1 MLNSIKQNIQNIK
14 VSPSKFD
21 NKKPQENVT
30 NSKKYFIDES
40 DSDNDECENSF
51 EEILGEGDKNLVPKE
66 APNTMQLIDI
76 ELINLLRLCNHL
88 KVKYKDSEN
97 YLDDIMLKSF

>member
-30 NSKKYFIDES
+30 ISKKYFIDES

-51 EEILGEGDKNLVPKE
+51 EEILGEGDKNLVPIKI
-66 APNTMQLIDI
+66 TT
-76 ELINLLRLCNHL
+76 
-88 KVKYKDSEN
+88 
-97 YLDDIMLKSF
+97 